1 MFIEA
6 VPNRTSPSAVLLR
19 ESYRDEN
26 GRSQKRTL
34 ANLSKLPTAMIAG
47 LKALLAGGTVV
58 GPEELKIERS
68 LPHGHVAAA
77 LGMVRK
83 IALDRL
89 ILSTAQDEQ
98 SRRYCDLIVGLIV
111 NRLIAPRSKLGFVRA
126 VDPETACSSLGA
138 VLGLGEVAE
147 REVYAA
153 LDWLLGQQPRI
164 EAGLARRHLRDGTLV
179 LYDVSSSYF
188 EGSKCP
194 LARFGYSRDHRAD
207 RRQIVYGLLCTR
219 EGLPIAIEVFDGNTA
234 DPATLG
240 PQILKLKARFKRERV
255 VLVGDRG
262 MITSARIRDDLGP
275 AGLDWITC
283 LRAPQIRALAAADG
297 PLQPSLFDEQDL
309 AEITAPEE
317 FPGERLM
324 VCRNPLLAEERAR
337 KRAELLAATGRD
349 LSRIQQA
356 VARPRAPLRGTAE
369 IGIAVGAVL
378 DQKMAKHFEVSIG
391 EASLTFRRKC
401 DSIADEARLDGIYV
415 VRTSVPAAALAPAET
430 VQAYKDLDRVER
442 AFRNLKSGDLAIRP
456 VRHWT
461 PDRVRA
467 HVFLCML
474 AYHVEWHLR
483 QALAPL
489 LFQDTEIAAAR
500 AERGSPVRKTEP
512 SPSAQAKKATG
523 RNSSGQP
530 IMAFA
535 DLMDYLGTLTRNVL
549 AAPFQGGPP
558 IILYAN
564 PTPLQEAA
572 FERLGV
578 NPRRVQ

>member
-1 MFIEA
+1 LTPKRR
-6 VPNRTSPSAVLLR
+6 VP
-19 ESYRDEN
+19 
-26 GRSQKRTL
+26 
-34 ANLSKLPTAMIAG
+34 
-47 LKALLAGGTVV
+47 
-58 GPEELKIERS
+58 PELVE
-68 LPHGHVAAA
+68 G
-77 LGMVRK
+77 
-83 IALDRL
+83 
-89 ILSTAQDEQ
+89 
-98 SRRYCDLIVGLIV
+98 
-111 NRLIAPRSKLGFVRA
+111 
-126 VDPETACSSLGA
+126 LGA
-138 VLGLGEVAE
+138 VLGLERVAE

-153 LDWLLGQQPRI
+153 LDWLGGQQPRI

-188 EGSKCP
+188 EGCKCP

-219 EGLPIAIEVFDGNTA
+219 DGLPIAVEVFDGNTA

-240 PQILKLKARFKRERV
+240 PQILKLKARFKLDRV

-262 MITSARIRDDLGP
+262 MITSARIRDDLKP

-297 PLQPSLFDEQDL
+297 PLQPSLFDERDL

-337 KRAELLAATGRD
+337 KREDLLAATERD
-349 LSRIQQA
+349 LSRIRLA
-356 VARPRAPLRGTAE
+356 VERQRAPLRGTAE

-378 DQKMAKHFEVSIG
+378 DKHKMAKHFEVKIG

-401 DSIADEARLDGIYV
+401 ESIAEEARLDGIYV
-415 VRTSVPAAALAPAET
+415 VRTSVPAEAMMPAET

-442 AFRNLKSGDLAIRP
+442 AFRNLKSVDLEIHP
-456 VRHWT
+456 IRHWM

-489 LFQDTEIAAAR
+489 LFHDTEIAAAR
-500 AERGSPVRKTEP
+500 AERASPVRKAEP
-512 SPSAQAKKATG
+512 SPSAQAKKATR
-523 RNSSGQP
+523 RNSDGQP

-535 DLMDYLGTLTRNVL
+535 DLMDHLGTLTRNVL
-549 AAPFQGGPP
+549 AAPFRGSPSL
-558 IILYAN
+558 ILYASL
-564 PTPLQEAA
+564 TPLQEAA
-572 FERLGV
+572 FERLDI